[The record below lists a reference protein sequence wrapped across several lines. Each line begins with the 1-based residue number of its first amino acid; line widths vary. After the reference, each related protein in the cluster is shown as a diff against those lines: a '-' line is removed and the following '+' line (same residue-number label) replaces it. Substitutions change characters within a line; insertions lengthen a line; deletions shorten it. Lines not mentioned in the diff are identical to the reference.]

1 MPSKKEEKREAEIDY
16 PEIQEVEHKT
26 PHPKPDMTR
35 EIAESFSP
43 GENDD
48 LNPQHDQEY

>member
-1 MPSKKEEKREAEIDY
+1 MPDKEEKREAEIEY

-35 EIAESFSP
+35 EITESFAP
-43 GENDD
+43 GENHY
-48 LNPQHDQEY
+48 LNPNQSLED